1 MVNSPSKTLP
11 QETFGDFEKHTR
23 GISSK
28 LMRQMGYDGQGIGK
42 EIQGILISILSQ
54 QRPKHEVLGFNGQ
67 EARIGSAQTTFI
79 KEI

>member
-1 MVNSPSKTLP
+1 
-11 QETFGDFEKHTR
+11 
-23 GISSK
+23 
-28 LMRQMGYDGQGIGK
+28 MRKMGYDGQGIGK